1 MATIEES
8 QYSYLVAQS
17 TAAGARF
24 YPNVIPQ
31 DATLP
36 AVAYQRIDGP
46 RVMVHSGA
54 SGLTFARMQ
63 YSCTA
68 ATYSAAKALLH
79 QVRAALNGYTGTMGT
94 GGVKVEH
101 CIVKNEVDGYNEV
114 ADKQV
119 IRLDVQ
125 FFYVET

>member
-8 QYSYLVAQS
+8 QYAYLVAQ
-17 TAAGARF
+17 TTNAGSRI

-31 DATLP
+31 DATMP
-36 AVAYQRIDGP
+36 AIAYQRIDGP
-46 RVMVHSGA
+46 RVMEHEGA
-54 SGLTFARMQ
+54 SGLTFARIQ

-68 ATYSAAKALLH
+68 ASYSAAKALLH
-79 QVRAALNGYTGTMGT
+79 QVRAALNGFTGTMGT
-94 GGVKVEH
+94 GGVTVEH

-125 FFYVET
+125 FLYMES

>member
-8 QYSYLVAQS
+8 QYAYLVAQS
-17 TAAGARF
+17 TAAGARI

-36 AVAYQRIDGP
+36 AIAYQRISGP
-46 RVMVHSGA
+46 RVMKHSGA

-68 ATYSAAKALLH
+68 ASYSAAKALLH

-101 CIVKNEVDGYNEV
+101 CVVKNEVDGYNEV
-114 ADKQV
+114 SDKAV
-119 IRLDVQ
+119 ARLDVQ
-125 FFYVET
+125 FLYIEV

>member
-1 MATIEES
+1 MTIEES
-8 QYSYLVAQS
+8 QYAYLAAQS
-17 TAAGARF
+17 TNAGARI

-36 AVAYQRIDGP
+36 AIAYQRIDGP
-46 RVMVHSGA
+46 RLMAHSGA

-68 ATYSAAKALLH
+68 ATYSAAKTLLH
-79 QVRAALNGYTGTMGT
+79 QVRAALNGFTGTMGA
-94 GGVKVEH
+94 GGVTVEH

-114 ADKQV
+114 SDKQV

-125 FFYVET
+125 FFYKEV

>member
-1 MATIEES
+1 MTIEES
-8 QYSYLVAQS
+8 QYAYLAGQS
-17 TAAGARF
+17 TNAGARI

-36 AVAYQRIDGP
+36 AIAYQRISGP
-46 RVMVHSGA
+46 RVMKHSGA
-54 SGLTFARMQ
+54 SGLAFARIQ

-79 QVRAALNGYTGTMGT
+79 QVRAALNGFTGTMGT
-94 GGVKVEH
+94 GGVTVEH

-114 ADKQV
+114 SDKQV

-125 FFYVET
+125 FFYKEV